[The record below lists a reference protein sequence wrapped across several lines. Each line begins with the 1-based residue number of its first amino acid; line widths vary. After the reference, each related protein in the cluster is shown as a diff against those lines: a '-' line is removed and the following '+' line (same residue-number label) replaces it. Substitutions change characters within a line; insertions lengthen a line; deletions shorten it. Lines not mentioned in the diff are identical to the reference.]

1 MTAVETAELP
11 VTAPVSL
18 APDTFLITNMA
29 PAGPGEYLPV
39 NSLLIRGDEPVIV
52 DTGAPIHR
60 ELWRDQVFDLV
71 APEDVRWVFLSH
83 DDGDHTGALHE
94 ALASARIQSVP
105 MTRRDLAGQL
115 KFPSSREEWLE
126 AERLLAAAVKEH
138 GPPEATLRLA
148 RVRGRLGKHE
158 DAAVM
163 LRDIG
168 PRLDEPALQYFGALF
183 LGSEEAALGRADVA
197 REALERAASL
207 FPTAQSPLLALADVA
222 RREGNRTATLAILG
236 RLQRL
241 PADAADREDPWTD
254 YHRSFAGDAATQ
266 LDAVRAWVGQTAVR

>member
-1 MTAVETAELP
+1 
-11 VTAPVSL
+11 
-18 APDTFLITNMA
+18 
-29 PAGPGEYLPV
+29 
-39 NSLLIRGDEPVIV
+39 
-52 DTGAPIHR
+52 
-60 ELWRDQVFDLV
+60 
-71 APEDVRWVFLSH
+71 
-83 DDGDHTGALHE
+83 
-94 ALASARIQSVP
+94 
-105 MTRRDLAGQL
+105 
-115 KFPSSREEWLE
+115 
-126 AERLLAAAVKEH
+126 
-138 GPPEATLRLA
+138 
-148 RVRGRLGKHE
+148 
-158 DAAVM
+158 M

-168 PRLDEPALQYFGALF
+168 PRLDEPRLRYFGALF
-183 LGSEEAALGRADVA
+183 LGSEEAALGRADAA